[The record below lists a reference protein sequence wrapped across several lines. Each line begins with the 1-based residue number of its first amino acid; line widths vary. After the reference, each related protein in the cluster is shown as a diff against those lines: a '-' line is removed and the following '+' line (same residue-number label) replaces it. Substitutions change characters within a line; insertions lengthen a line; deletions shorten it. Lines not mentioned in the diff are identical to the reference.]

1 MCSYFTQ
8 DNATAHKANCSMND
22 PREVFSTVDN
32 LHTVVSEISR
42 VESMGF
48 FVRKTEIK

>member
-1 MCSYFTQ
+1 MTPERYS
-8 DNATAHKANCSMND
+8 A
-22 PREVFSTVDN
+22 VDN

-42 VESMGF
+42 VESMGL